1 MPDSSALH
9 PPFHT
14 EIRMRV
20 FFLVLGVLIVAS
32 AMALPAVAEI
42 EPAAKT
48 LNFAVMRNGEPIGT
62 TTMRISRDG
71 GETVADIVTHIQVK
85 IAYITVYRYDQSETE
100 RWVDGK
106 LVAMS
111 SLTDDNGTVHKVSAT
126 RSGEILSVDVD
137 GKVAEVDPAVI
148 PVSLWNASLLR
159 TPIAINPQDGK
170 LTPVWVV
177 DHGEEPL
184 VLQGRPTTAHH
195 YSIRT
200 SFPQEVWYDRQHQ
213 LLKVEL
219 RGSDGSRIQY
229 QPG

>member
-1 MPDSSALH
+1 
-9 PPFHT
+9 
-14 EIRMRV
+14 MRA
-20 FFLVLGVLIVAS
+20 FFVVLGALIVAP
-32 AMALPAVAEI
+32 AMASSAAAET
-42 EPAAKT
+42 ERAAKT
-48 LNFAVMRNGEPIGT
+48 LNFTVMRNGEPIGT
-62 TTMRISRDG
+62 STMRLSRDG

-100 RWVDGK
+100 RWVDGW

-111 SLTDDNGTVHKVSAT
+111 SLTNDNGTVHKVSAT
-126 RSGEILSVDVD
+126 RSGEVLLVDAD
-137 GKVAEVDPAVI
+137 GKVAEVDPSLI
-148 PVSLWNASLLR
+148 PVSLWNATLLR
-159 TPIAINPQDGK
+159 TTMAINTQDGSV
-170 LTPVWVV
+170 TPVSVV

-200 SFPQEVWYDRQHQ
+200 SFPQDVWYDQQHQ

>member
-1 MPDSSALH
+1 MRAL
-9 PPFHT
+9 
-14 EIRMRV
+14 
-20 FFLVLGVLIVAS
+20 FLVLGALIVTPAFS
-32 AMALPAVAEI
+32 AMAET

-48 LNFAVMRNGEPIGT
+48 LNFAVTRNGEQIGT
-62 TTMRISRDG
+62 TTMRIIRDG

-100 RWVDGK
+100 RWVDGR

-159 TPIAINPQDGK
+159 STIAINSQDGR
-170 LTPVWVV
+170 LTPVSVV

-184 VLQGRPTTAHH
+184 ILQGRPTTAHH
-195 YSIRT
+195 YSIKT
-200 SFPQEVWYDRQHQ
+200 SFPQDVWYDRQHQ

>member
-1 MPDSSALH
+1 MRAL
-9 PPFHT
+9 
-14 EIRMRV
+14 
-20 FFLVLGVLIVAS
+20 FLVLGALIVAPAFS
-32 AMALPAVAEI
+32 AMAET

-48 LNFAVMRNGEPIGT
+48 LNFTVMRNGEPIGT
-62 TTMRISRDG
+62 STMRLSRDG
-71 GETVADIVTHIQVK
+71 GQTVADIVTHIRVK

-100 RWVDGK
+100 RWVDGR
-106 LVAMS
+106 LVAMT

-159 TPIAINPQDGK
+159 STIAINPQDGR
-170 LTPVWVV
+170 LTPVSVV

-184 VLQGRPTTAHH
+184 ILQGRPTTAHH
-195 YSIRT
+195 YSIKT
-200 SFPQEVWYDRQHQ
+200 SFPQDVWYDRQHQ

>member
-1 MPDSSALH
+1 MRAL
-9 PPFHT
+9 F
-14 EIRMRV
+14 V
-20 FFLVLGVLIVAS
+20 VLGALIVAPAIAAS
-32 AMALPAVAEI
+32 AAAETG
-42 EPAAKT
+42 PAAKT
-48 LNFAVMRNGEPIGT
+48 LNFTVMRNGEPIGT
-62 TTMRISRDG
+62 STMRLSRDG

-111 SLTDDNGTVHKVSAT
+111 SLTNDNGTVHKVSAT
-126 RSGEILSVDVD
+126 RSGEVLSVEAD
-137 GKVAEVDPAVI
+137 GKVAEVDPGLF

-159 TPIAINPQDGK
+159 TTMAIDTLDGSV
-170 LTPVWVV
+170 TPVSVV

-184 VLQGRPTTAHH
+184 VLQGRRTTAHH
-195 YSIRT
+195 YSIKT
-200 SFPQEVWYDRQHQ
+200 SFPQDVWYDQQHQ

>member
-1 MPDSSALH
+1 MRAL
-9 PPFHT
+9 F
-14 EIRMRV
+14 V
-20 FFLVLGVLIVAS
+20 VLGVLIVAPAIAPS
-32 AMALPAVAEI
+32 ATAETG
-42 EPAAKT
+42 PAAKT
-48 LNFAVMRNGEPIGT
+48 LNFTVMRNGEPIGT
-62 TTMRISRDG
+62 STMRLSRDG

-111 SLTDDNGTVHKVSAT
+111 SLTNDNGTVHKVSAT
-126 RSGEILSVDVD
+126 RSGEVLSVEAD
-137 GKVAEVDPAVI
+137 GKVAEVDPGLF
-148 PVSLWNASLLR
+148 PVSLWNASLLQ
-159 TPIAINPQDGK
+159 TTIAINPQDGQ
-170 LTPVWVV
+170 LTPVSVV

-184 VLQGRPTTAHH
+184 MLRGQPTTAHH

-200 SFPQEVWYDRQHQ
+200 SFPQDVWYDHQHQ

-229 QPG
+229 QLG

>member
-1 MPDSSALH
+1 MRAL
-9 PPFHT
+9 
-14 EIRMRV
+14 
-20 FFLVLGVLIVAS
+20 FLVLSVLVVAP
-32 AMALPAVAEI
+32 ALALSAVAGT
-42 EPAAKT
+42 EPAAT
-48 LNFAVMRNGEPIGT
+48 SLNFTVMRNGEPIGA

-71 GETVADIVTHIQVK
+71 GATVADIVTHIQVK
-85 IAYITVYRYDQSETE
+85 IAYITVYRYDQRETE

-126 RSGEILSVDVD
+126 RSGEVLSVEAD
-137 GKVAEVDPAVI
+137 GKVAEVDPGLF
-148 PVSLWNASLLR
+148 PVSLWNASLLQ
-159 TPIAINPQDGK
+159 TTIAINPQDGQ
-170 LTPVWVV
+170 LTPVSVV

-184 VLQGRPTTAHH
+184 MLRGQPTTAHH

-200 SFPQEVWYDRQHQ
+200 SFPQDVWYDHQHQ

-229 QPG
+229 QLG